1 MQANELVAPVRRAPT
16 RVNIRYKV
24 YPHGRDALPRDPRAG
39 RAGNHRRSEALH
51 LMSLSDNLRRIARER
66 VPTIAV
72 GIDLHGFLV
81 LTQMGGSP
89 GVIFALV
96 AIPEAQ
102 RIFSGRG
109 SGKEWQP
116 LLQIGGMIGCRDG
129 NSDLFTISENSDWH
143 ILVGGQEKRGVEN
156 VGRGVNL
163 CRANPYQDVTRLQP

>member
-89 GVIFALV
+89 GVIFA
-96 AIPEAQ
+96 
-102 RIFSGRG
+102 G
-109 SGKEWQP
+109 
-116 LLQIGGMIGCRDG
+116 
-129 NSDLFTISENSDWH
+129 
-143 ILVGGQEKRGVEN
+143 
-156 VGRGVNL
+156 
-163 CRANPYQDVTRLQP
+163 